1 MQNCHCQTCH
11 AKQRYL
17 VDFVF
22 HNFKQSILYVAVRRG
37 GGGYKQSGPWTMN
50 IGLVRSMHS
59 PVNLAVSKKKKSD
72 THGSFILMKT
82 LHVKNDTRTQTKPR
96 NSKRNL
102 LSLDMPTAFDLS
114 RIMKPNPP
122 IENKKL
128 DARPSMMY

>member
-1 MQNCHCQTCH
+1 
-11 AKQRYL
+11 
-17 VDFVF
+17 
-22 HNFKQSILYVAVRRG
+22 
-37 GGGYKQSGPWTMN
+37 
-50 IGLVRSMHS
+50 
-59 PVNLAVSKKKKSD
+59 
-72 THGSFILMKT
+72 MKT

-102 LSLDMPTAFDLS
+102 FSLDMPTAFDLS

>member
-1 MQNCHCQTCH
+1 M
-11 AKQRYL
+11 
-17 VDFVF
+17 
-22 HNFKQSILYVAVRRG
+22 RRG

-102 LSLDMPTAFDLS
+102 FSLDMPTAFDLS

>member
-1 MQNCHCQTCH
+1 
-11 AKQRYL
+11 
-17 VDFVF
+17 
-22 HNFKQSILYVAVRRG
+22 
-37 GGGYKQSGPWTMN
+37 MN

-59 PVNLAVSKKKKSD
+59 PVNLAVSKKKKKSD

>member
-1 MQNCHCQTCH
+1 
-11 AKQRYL
+11 
-17 VDFVF
+17 
-22 HNFKQSILYVAVRRG
+22 
-37 GGGYKQSGPWTMN
+37 MN

-59 PVNLAVSKKKKSD
+59 PVNLVNLAVSKKKKKSD